1 MSPEVTGF
9 LLVLAA
15 GLSTGVGSGF
25 VFSNKLISLASR
37 PFLAGSLGFSA
48 GVMVYVSFAE
58 ILQKGVGAFETAS
71 EQYAIIYATLSFF
84 LGVVFMV
91 ACDKAVHT
99 LEHASYQRGGEAKL
113 VMEEGKDGGCCEVK
127 PAAVDEWVARANKE
141 LANEVNHE
149 SETEA
154 FFCGKSKSNLTGL
167 RSRGSPTRGDRNN
180 GDDEEVAIE
189 EASIQVA
196 TSPKGKVLGGGEGQS
211 LKVSSHDRALVR
223 MGLATALSIAIHN
236 FPEGLATYIATV
248 DDPAVGLTLAVAIAI
263 HNIPEGLCVSIPIYY
278 ATGDRKKA
286 FLWGLLS
293 GITEPIGALFGWA
306 VLSNSMSEV
315 AYGIMFSAVAG
326 MMVIITMK
334 ELIPTAHRYDSKDA
348 VVTNAFIAGMGVMAL
363 SLCLFVV

>member
-1 MSPEVTGF
+1 
-9 LLVLAA
+9 
-15 GLSTGVGSGF
+15 
-25 VFSNKLISLASR
+25 
-37 PFLAGSLGFSA
+37 
-48 GVMVYVSFAE
+48 
-58 ILQKGVGAFETAS
+58 
-71 EQYAIIYATLSFF
+71 
-84 LGVVFMV
+84 
-91 ACDKAVHT
+91 
-99 LEHASYQRGGEAKL
+99 
-113 VMEEGKDGGCCEVK
+113 
-127 PAAVDEWVARANKE
+127 
-141 LANEVNHE
+141 
-149 SETEA
+149 
-154 FFCGKSKSNLTGL
+154 
-167 RSRGSPTRGDRNN
+167 
-180 GDDEEVAIE
+180 
-189 EASIQVA
+189 
-196 TSPKGKVLGGGEGQS
+196 
-211 LKVSSHDRALVR
+211 